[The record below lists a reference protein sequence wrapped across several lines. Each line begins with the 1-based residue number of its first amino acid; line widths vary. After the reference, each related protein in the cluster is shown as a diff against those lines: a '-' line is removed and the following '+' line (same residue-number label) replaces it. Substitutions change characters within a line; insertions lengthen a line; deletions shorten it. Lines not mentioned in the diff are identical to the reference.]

1 MRDQRILSIQVGLPR
16 SFGGDSAGDHQPWTT
31 SFFKDPVAGPVWLS
45 RTNLAGDAQANQ
57 KTHGG
62 PDKAVCCYPSEHY
75 GLWERRLGR
84 DIPVPGAFGENFT
97 TRGTLEIDACIGD
110 VLQLGDAICQISQ
123 PRPPCWKMSR
133 CWQIPDLAAQVE
145 QTGLTGW
152 YLRVL
157 QEGYIKPGA
166 SIQLL
171 ERPEPKWPIAAR
183 TRSSIT
189 ENTVRPP
196 FKRWLPVRCWLS
208 PGVIT
213 CSANGQLERE
223 PQNLNPYK
231 LNDPPNANVPISRT
245 PPPNQT
251 QELF

>member
-171 ERPEPKWPIAAR
+171 ERPEPKWPIARANEILYNGKHGAASVQALAACSLLAQSWR
-183 TRSSIT
+183 DYLLSKRSTGKGAPESQS
-189 ENTVRPP
+189 V
-196 FKRWLPVRCWLS
+196 
-208 PGVIT
+208 
-213 CSANGQLERE
+213 
-223 PQNLNPYK
+223 
-231 LNDPPNANVPISRT
+231 
-245 PPPNQT
+245 
-251 QELF
+251 